1 MYPENAIGRDAHALH
16 APPPPPPL
24 QILAQEENL
33 GLARA
38 LEAGREAAAGLQARL
53 DAAAADNEDLRVSG
67 LLGCS

>member
-1 MYPENAIGRDAHALH
+1 MRCMPSS
-16 APPPPPPL
+16 PPPP

-53 DAAAADNEDLRVSG
+53 DAAAADNADLRVSR
-67 LLGCS
+67 LLCC